1 VEVVA
6 STDVYG
12 AIAAAVG
19 GDAVHVTSIINSPDA
34 DPHEYQS
41 TPADALAVGKA
52 ALVVYNGAGYDDFAP
67 RVLAASGAH
76 PATIDVAELS
86 GLQAQ
91 VSAGQDFNEHV
102 WYSFPTIKKLTDTLA
117 VDLARADPTHA
128 GLFTTN
134 ASAFDT
140 RLDTLT
146 AKLTTIKARHGGARV
161 AITEPVPLYLVQ
173 AAGLVNATAPEFSK
187 AIEDGTDPS
196 ASVLSATLATL
207 TGPDKVAA
215 LLENAQTESATTHQ
229 VEQAAMAGGVPIVKV
244 TETLPD
250 GITDYLTWMGTQIDA
265 LATALQQSPARPATP
280 G

>member
-1 VEVVA
+1 M
-6 STDVYG
+6 
-12 AIAAAVG
+12 
-19 GDAVHVTSIINSPDA
+19 
-34 DPHEYQS
+34 
-41 TPADALAVGKA
+41 
-52 ALVVYNGAGYDDFAP
+52 
-67 RVLAASGAH
+67 LAASGAH

-102 WYSFPTIKKLTDTLA
+102 WYSLPTIKKLTDTLA

-196 ASVLSATLATL
+196 ASVLSATLATFDDARRNSPVLLSEIPHPGNEGDRRSL
-207 TGPDKVAA
+207 TLVVSCASAA
-215 LLENAQTESATTHQ
+215 CRVVTARWARSAISR
-229 VEQAAMAGGVPIVKV
+229 ASPACGGVGAGVLIG
-244 TETLPD
+244 D
-250 GITDYLTWMGTQIDA
+250 
-265 LATALQQSPARPATP
+265 P
-280 G
+280 GEQLGLVGQ